1 MIEAPMKYDVD
12 RVRSAFPILQ
22 QEVNG
27 RPLVYFDNAASSQKP
42 TPVVE
47 ALKEYYNHYHSNI
60 HRGVHHLAQLATKQY
75 EEARTTIKNH
85 LNAAFREEIIFTSGT
100 TDSIN
105 LVAQTWGRKFLK
117 AGDIILVSA
126 LEHHSNLV
134 PWQMVAEE
142 KEAII
147 KVIPMDDHGVLD
159 LDAYANLLKENPKL
173 IALNHVSNALG
184 TINPIKEMIRLA
196 KEVGAITMIDG
207 AQATPHLGI
216 DVQDL
221 DCDFYAL
228 SGHKVYGPTG
238 TGVLYGK
245 RDLLDA
251 MPPWRGG
258 GEMIASVSYE
268 KSTWNELPYKFE
280 AGTPNIADII
290 GLGVAF
296 QWVKGVGIDAIAAHE
311 EDLTK
316 YATERM
322 SEIPN
327 MRFIGQAP
335 EKAGVIS
342 FLVGEIH
349 PYDLGTLLDQMG
361 IAVRTGHHCTEP
373 LMNRLGIPGTVR
385 ASFAAYNTRH
395 EIDRYMV
402 ALERAVQ
409 MLS

>member
-1 MIEAPMKYDVD
+1 
-12 RVRSAFPILQ
+12 
-22 QEVNG
+22 
-27 RPLVYFDNAASSQKP
+27 
-42 TPVVE
+42 
-47 ALKEYYNHYHSNI
+47 
-60 HRGVHHLAQLATKQY
+60 
-75 EEARTTIKNH
+75 
-85 LNAAFREEIIFTSGT
+85 
-100 TDSIN
+100 
-105 LVAQTWGRKFLK
+105 
-117 AGDIILVSA
+117 
-126 LEHHSNLV
+126 
-134 PWQMVAEE
+134 
-142 KEAII
+142 
-147 KVIPMDDHGVLD
+147 
-159 LDAYANLLKENPKL
+159 
-173 IALNHVSNALG
+173 
-184 TINPIKEMIRLA
+184 
-196 KEVGAITMIDG
+196 
-207 AQATPHLGI
+207 
-216 DVQDL
+216 
-221 DCDFYAL
+221 
-228 SGHKVYGPTG
+228 
-238 TGVLYGK
+238 
-245 RDLLDA
+245 
-251 MPPWRGG
+251 
-258 GEMIASVSYE
+258 MIASVSYE